1 MAIKK
6 NQFVS
11 LRYELKINDDI
22 VETNLDGDPI
32 EFTFGTGELI
42 PGLEDG
48 IKDMNEGEE
57 KEIIVPAS
65 EAYGEY
71 QEELTETLPIS
82 EFEGINLQI
91 GLVLEGED
99 ENGKLFKATVTD
111 VTKDSVTMDYNHP
124 LAGCVLNFKVVIN
137 KIV

>member
-11 LRYELKINDDI
+11 LKYELKINDEI

>member
-124 LAGCVLNFKVVIN
+124 LAGCILNFKVVIN